1 MALMFLAET
10 VRAYR
15 ERDPAARSN
24 LEVFLCYPGL
34 HAVAI
39 HAVSGYFWRR
49 RMYYAGPVHLT
60 YRAVPDRE
68 LKFTLARN
76 WGGG

>member
-24 LEVFLCYPGL
+24 LEVLLCYPGL
-34 HAVAI
+34 HAVVI
-39 HAVSGYFWRR
+39 HGVASVFWRHGW
-49 RMYYAGPVHLT
+49 YYAGPVRLA
-60 YRAVPDRE
+60 YGAVFHRH
-68 LKFTLARN
+68 
-76 WGGG
+76 